1 MLGEIRNDLLLN
13 GTESAA
19 IGSSRFSH
27 IRRSR
32 GIDSLQHF
40 YPRIRIGPDP
50 AFGHMSHVV
59 APPEC
64 SASGY

>member
-40 YPRIRIGPDP
+40 
-50 AFGHMSHVV
+50 
-59 APPEC
+59 
-64 SASGY
+64 